1 MIYPRLAPPDWAS
14 LPGGEGKTS
23 AWLTARDRKLAK
35 AAELAPSVFPLA
47 ERLEARGALFTCSPD
62 VLTDEPLT
70 AEWYLD
76 LAGMVSKLVSAVR
89 GTWEDHISI
98 SPETLAENLKA
109 GRAVSPENLC
119 GFSTWINA
127 ELTELYPPAGRTRE
141 LALTTVLAIRG
152 ARIQGQVQ
160 NMAGDDAVLILK
172 VLLTGAVSKR
182 GHSVEVMAGDAWVA
196 YTPELN
202 LLEQNRLR
210 LGGRIGCE
218 FVPGG
223 NRPDLKILL
232 DGIVILVGEVK
243 GRTDLSNLWE
253 SWMPQI
259 SGHLQTWAAENP
271 QAPRVFFGTIVT
283 EQMIEGVTKGGT
295 RHTGLRAF
303 HRSGLLTSAYNL
315 SNIAEGQAGAE
326 RAFDAFVDAL
336 CELCELL

>member
-1 MIYPRLAPPDWAS
+1 MIYPELSPPDWAS
-14 LPGGEGKTS
+14 LPGGKGKTS

-35 AAELAPSVFPLA
+35 AAELATPQFSLSQ
-47 ERLEARGALFTCSPD
+47 RLEARGALFTCSSD
-62 VLTDEPLT
+62 VLGDEPFA

-89 GTWEDHISI
+89 GTWEDHISV
-98 SPETLAENLKA
+98 SPETIAENLKI
-109 GRAVSPENLC
+109 GRAVTPENLS

-127 ELTELYPPAGRTRE
+127 ELAELYPPPARSRE
-141 LALTTVLAIRG
+141 LALTTVLAIKG

-182 GHSVEVMAGDAWVA
+182 GQAVEIMVDDAWVA

-210 LGGRIGCE
+210 LGSRMVCE

-283 EQMIEGVTKGGT
+283 KQMIEGVTKGGT

-303 HRSGLLTSAYNL
+303 HRSGLLTAAYNL
-315 SNIAEGQAGAE
+315 SNVAEGQAGAE
-326 RAFDAFVDAL
+326 KAFDAFMDAL
-336 CELCELL
+336 CGLL